1 LYILD
6 TDILNKVLHPSSDR
20 ERVLAKIH
28 AIGDEKVWFSIVTVH
43 EKLFN
48 GLLPALN
55 TSLGKKNEVRC
66 WQDAHAYMSKFS
78 ASQILEFTQADY
90 DRFKMV
96 YTAVGKAPLDCR
108 IAASALT
115 RGWTVASF
123 NSTDFNL
130 IKSRVPNL
138 LFDDWSIRPNAA

>member
-6 TDILNKVLHPSSDR
+6 SDIFNVLLHPSSDR
-20 ERVLAKIH
+20 ERVLAKINS
-28 AIGDEKVWFSIVTVH
+28 IGDANVWLSIVSVH

-55 TSLGKKNEVRC
+55 GSLGKKNEVRS
-66 WQDAHAYMSKFS
+66 WQDAHCFMKRFAE
-78 ASQILEFTQADY
+78 AQILEFTQADY
-90 DRFKMV
+90 EQFKIIYV
-96 YTAVGKAPLDCR
+96 EVKKAAMDCR

-123 NSTDFNL
+123 NATDFQL
-130 IKSRVPNL
+130 IKSRVPS
-138 LFDDWSIRPNAA
+138 FRFEDWSIRSSA